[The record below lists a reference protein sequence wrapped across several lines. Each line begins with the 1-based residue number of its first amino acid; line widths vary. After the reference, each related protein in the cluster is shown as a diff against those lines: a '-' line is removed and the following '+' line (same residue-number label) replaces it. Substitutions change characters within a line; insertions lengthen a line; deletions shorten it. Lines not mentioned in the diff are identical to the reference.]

1 MSEKKSL
8 KQQAYSEIK
17 RKIVNCEYA
26 PDTLLNEELLCS
38 ELHVSRT
45 PIRDALGRL
54 EQEGLITILPK
65 KGIVISGMSIGDIN
79 RVFEVRM
86 LYEPYALLHYGAQ
99 IPSEQLTY
107 FYRKLSDLN
116 AMADEQEAFQVDD
129 EFHNA
134 VIRATGNRYL
144 LQSYECI
151 HDQALR
157 FRILTGQANDM
168 RLEDTVKEH
177 TIILAA
183 ALKQDWSSA
192 SAAMAEHLAASKN
205 VTFELI
211 LNSDRII

>member
-17 RKIVNCEYA
+17 QKIINCEYA

-38 ELHVSRT
+38 ELRVSRT
-45 PIRDALGRL
+45 PIRDALSRL

-65 KGIVISGMSIGDIN
+65 KGIMISGMSIGDIN

-86 LYEPYALLHYGAQ
+86 LYEPYALLHYGVQ
-99 IPSEQLTY
+99 IPSERLSF
-107 FYRKLSDLN
+107 FYRKLSDFN

-134 VIRATGNRYL
+134 VLRATGNRYL

-157 FRILTGQANDM
+157 FRILTGQANGA

-177 TIILAA
+177 TKILTA
-183 ALKQDWSSA
+183 ALKQDWPAA

-205 VTFELI
+205 ATFELI
-211 LNSDRII
+211 LSSDKII